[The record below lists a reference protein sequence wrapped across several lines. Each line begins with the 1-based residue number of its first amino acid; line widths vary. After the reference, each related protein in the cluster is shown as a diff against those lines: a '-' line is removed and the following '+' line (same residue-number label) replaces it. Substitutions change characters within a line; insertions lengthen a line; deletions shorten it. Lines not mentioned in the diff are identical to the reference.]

1 VRHRRTTPL
10 VLAAVL
16 LAACGGADDAEVTP
30 ADPAE
35 ATSDDAADGGSAAQ
49 VTILDDDG
57 RRFEPAEVSVAVGD
71 AVTWTHEGGLPHTV
85 TATDG
90 AFDSGTLAGGDT
102 FAFTP
107 EEAGTFDYVCSIH
120 PEMTGTVTV
129 S

>member
-1 VRHRRTTPL
+1 VRHRRTTSL

-16 LAACGGADDAEVTP
+16 LAACGGDDDAEVTP

-35 ATSDDAADGGSAAQ
+35 ATSDDGSAAQ
-49 VTILDDDG
+49 VAILDDDG
-57 RRFEPAEVSVAVGD
+57 RRFEPAEVTVAVGET
-71 AVTWTHEGGLPHTV
+71 VTWTHDGGLPHTV

-90 AFDSGTLAGGDT
+90 AFDSGDLAGGDT
-102 FAFTP
+102 FAFTA
-107 EEAGTFDYVCSIH
+107 EEPGTIDYACSIH